1 MQEYK
6 DGRLF
11 FMHLCTRWFS
21 NIRTM
26 YGLLQLGFGKWK
38 LRISDCYVSCNKE
51 EWANEISSKYD
62 TTYHADYVFQKI
74 TIIFG

>member
-1 MQEYK
+1 MGDY
-6 DGRLF
+6 F
-11 FMHLCTRWFS
+11 LC
-21 NIRTM
+21 ICVQG
-26 YGLLQLGFGKWK
+26 GLTTLEQCMDCLNWGLESGK
-38 LRISDCYVSCNKE
+38 LRKNDCCVSCNKE